1 MPFNAKRS
9 RASQLRQLVIAG
21 LVLSLAS
28 LSCTLGSLASS
39 DPPFKPPSSNE
50 GWTATPFLESD
61 DPALTPG
68 PSPNAG
74 RGGSSLIPSTS
85 TDAEGEESSLEPS
98 DSTDVG
104 TGESSLAPAVSP
116 TPEEILIN
124 TSPYLYYTQA
134 GDTLPVVA
142 VRFGV
147 EPSKITSPDPIPE
160 TSLLNP
166 NQLLVIPRRL
176 ANTTSSQHLMPD
188 SEVVFSPSAADF
200 DVPAFV
206 QEAGGYL
213 AGYEDYL
220 GTTGWT
226 KTGDV
231 IARIGI
237 ENSINPRL
245 LLSLLE
251 YQSGLVYGQPKN
263 LADSDYAIGKTNLR
277 YKGLYNQLA
286 WAVNQLSIGYY
297 GWREG
302 RLTEIRFS
310 DGVTARL
317 APDLNAGTAALQY
330 FFAQLYDSQGWLQ
343 ALDPETGFPALHARM
358 FGDPWARALTV
369 EPLYPPDLQQP
380 HLILPFM
387 LDQIWGFTGGPHGA
401 WERDGAWAAIDFGPG
416 AIDSGCVDSDVW
428 TVAAASGLVVR
439 TGKGI
444 VVIDLD
450 GDGLEQTGWV
460 LGYLHVATKGKVEEG
475 TWVEAG
481 DRIGHPSCEGGLST
495 GNHIHLTRKY
505 NGEWIVAD
513 GPLPFVLSGWQ
524 VHAGDKPYEGYLS
537 RDGETIPASPL
548 GIYASRIIR
557 RADDP

>member
-1 MPFNAKRS
+1 
-9 RASQLRQLVIAG
+9 V
-21 LVLSLAS
+21 
-28 LSCTLGSLASS
+28 
-39 DPPFKPPSSNE
+39 
-50 GWTATPFLESD
+50 
-61 DPALTPG
+61 
-68 PSPNAG
+68 
-74 RGGSSLIPSTS
+74 
-85 TDAEGEESSLEPS
+85 
-98 DSTDVG
+98 
-104 TGESSLAPAVSP
+104 
-116 TPEEILIN
+116 N
-124 TSPYLYYTQA
+124 TSPFLYYTQA

-147 EPSKITSPDPIPE
+147 DPPEITSPELIPG

-166 NQLLVIPRRL
+166 DQLLVIPRRL

-206 QEAGGYL
+206 EAAGGYL

-226 KTGDV
+226 ETGDV
-231 IARIGI
+231 IARIAI

-251 YQSGLVYGQPKN
+251 YQSGLVYGQPRN
-263 LADSDYAIGKTNLR
+263 LADSDYPIGKTTLR

-310 DGVTARL
+310 DGITARL

-343 ALDPETGFPALHARM
+343 ALNAETGFPALHARM
-358 FGDPWARALTV
+358 FGDPWVRALTV

-387 LDQIWGFTGGPHGA
+387 LNQIWGFTGGPHGA

-416 AIDSGCVDSDVW
+416 AIDSGCVDSNVW
-428 TVAAASGLVVR
+428 TVAAASGQVVR
-439 TGKGI
+439 TEKGI

-460 LGYLHVATKGKVEEG
+460 LGYLHVATKDKVTAG

-524 VHAGDKPYEGYLS
+524 VHAGDKPYEGYLT
-537 RDGETIPASPL
+537 RGEETVPASPL
-548 GIYASRIIR
+548 GIFASRIIR

>member
-1 MPFNAKRS
+1 MQFNVNRVGSLRVKR
-9 RASQLRQLVIAG
+9 LIMAG
-21 LVLSLAS
+21 WILSLAS
-28 LSCTLGSLASS
+28 LACTLGTLATS
-39 DPPFKPPSSNE
+39 DPTFIPPNGYNYTETPPPAFASINPLP
-50 GWTATPFLESD
+50 TANPENPSEDPIDPVAPTAQPTP
-61 DPALTPG
+61 
-68 PSPNAG
+68 
-74 RGGSSLIPSTS
+74 
-85 TDAEGEESSLEPS
+85 
-98 DSTDVG
+98 
-104 TGESSLAPAVSP
+104 SP
-116 TPEEILIN
+116 TPEDVLIN
-124 TSPYLYYTQA
+124 TAPFLYYTQA

-147 EPSKITSPDPIPE
+147 DASAITSPDPIPE

-176 ANTTSSQHLMPD
+176 ANTTSSQHIMPD
-188 SEVVFSPSAADF
+188 SEIVFSPSAADF
-200 DVPAFV
+200 DINAFIE
-206 QEAGGYL
+206 EAGGSMHAYR
-213 AGYEDYL
+213 DYL

-226 KTGDV
+226 RAGDV
-231 IARIGI
+231 IYRVAI

-245 LLSLLE
+245 LLALLE
-251 YQSGLVYGQPKN
+251 YQGGMVYGEPKFPQ
-263 LADSDYAIGKTNLR
+263 AWDYPIGR
-277 YKGLYNQLA
+277 IAPRDKGLYNQLA

-310 DGVTARL
+310 DGVTARM
-317 APDLNAGTAALQY
+317 APDLNAGTAAIQY
-330 FFAQLYDSQGWLQ
+330 FFAQLYDSQEWLQ
-343 ALDPETGFPALHARM
+343 ALDSEAGFPALHARM
-358 FGDPWARALTV
+358 FGNPWMRALAV
-369 EPLYPPDLQQP
+369 EPLYPPDLVQP
-380 HLILPFM
+380 RLILPFM
-387 LDQIWGFTGGPHGA
+387 LNQIWGFTGGPHGA

-416 AIDSGCVDSDVW
+416 ALISGCNLSSDVW
-428 TVAAASGLVVR
+428 TVAAASGQVVR

-460 LGYLHVATKGKVEEG
+460 LGYLHVATKDMIKEG

-495 GNHIHLTRKY
+495 GDHIHLTRKY

-513 GPLPFVLSGWQ
+513 GPLPFVLSGWR
-524 VHAGDKPYEGYLS
+524 VHAGEKPYEGYLT
-537 RDGETIPASPL
+537 RDGETIPASTL